1 MTIAMKRKYV
11 RVCSPVEARK
21 RRNVI
26 VLPPGSESLV
36 GSVEAMR
43 SRLNAITD
51 TQSAEF
57 VSVEKDL
64 IALEHEMVIA
74 RDKLMVPRIKA
85 VCADV
90 LLFAI
95 GVNPKRSGQR
105 AYFTAKMTDRRI
117 ASKIETLLGCPC
129 FSGRKCNDLAADFDL
144 AINSGLNSFRLQ
156 SKADLTNEVNLC
168 LRMFAS
174 KPALQTVLSL
184 QYGILKEFVN
194 FSSLL

>member
-51 TQSAEF
+51 TQSADF

-64 IALEHEMVIA
+64 IALEHEMGTA
-74 RDKLMVPRIKA
+74 RDGLMAPRIKA

-90 LLFAI
+90 LLFAL
-95 GVNPKRSGQR
+95 GVNPKRSGQK
-105 AYFTAKMTDRRI
+105 AYFTAKKTDRRI
-117 ASKIETLLGCPC
+117 ASKAEALLGCPC
-129 FSGRKCNDLAADFDL
+129 FSGRKRNDLAADFDT
-144 AINSGLNSFRLQ
+144 AINSGLNSFHLQ
-156 SKADLTNEVNLC
+156 SKADLTNEVNIC
-168 LRMFAS
+168 LRMFAL
-174 KPALQTVLSL
+174 KPALQTALSL
-184 QYGILKEFVN
+184 QYGILKEFVH